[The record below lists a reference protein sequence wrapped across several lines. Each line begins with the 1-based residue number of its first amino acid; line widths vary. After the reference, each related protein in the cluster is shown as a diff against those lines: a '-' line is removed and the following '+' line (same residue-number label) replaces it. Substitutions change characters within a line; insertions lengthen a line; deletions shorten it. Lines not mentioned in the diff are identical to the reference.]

1 MFNTKLKHTLG
12 EQAAQLA
19 AQQAVIDAIDRS
31 TARIE
36 FTPDGTITFANDLF
50 LAAMKYRREQ
60 VIGHNHRLFCT
71 DAVANSPEYAAHW
84 RRLRS
89 GEPVTGR
96 FLRQDAQGNLV

>member
-36 FTPDGTITFANDLF
+36 FTPDGTVTFANDLF
-50 LAAMKYRREQ
+50 LATMKHRREQ
-60 VIGHNHRLFCT
+60 VLDYF
-71 DAVANSPEYAAHW
+71 PYAAVNHAPRCLAPASLRIQVW
-84 RRLRS
+84 LALHPILLRLPS
-89 GEPVTGR
+89 HSPG
-96 FLRQDAQGNLV
+96 

>member
-50 LAAMKYRREQ
+50 LATMKHRREQ
-60 VIGHNHRLFCT
+60 VIGHNHRLFCS
-71 DAVANSPEYAAHW
+71 DAVPTRPNTPRTGAACAAAS
-84 RRLRS
+84 R
-89 GEPVTGR
+89 
-96 FLRQDAQGNLV
+96 